1 MQGAGYLAIW
11 SDLTPEDETDWAHW
25 MTREHAAERVGI
37 NGFLACRIFRAIG
50 TAVNRYFIL
59 YELENDKVVG
69 SPDYLARLNAPT
81 PWSQRIMP
89 KLGNFARGGG
99 RLAAAAG
106 IGQGGIVAPLRLDTA
121 PSLDASAIVAEL
133 ARLDRIVAARVLLTD
148 AAQTSIKT
156 NEKGLRANDGSFA
169 ALVLIEGLDE
179 TAVRGALDRLRARLR
194 SDDHPALTALP
205 LYRLAF
211 SLPKHLLQAG

>member
-1 MQGAGYLAIW
+1 MHGAGYLAIW

-194 SDDHPALTALP
+194 SDDHPALDALP